1 MIYHLYSTLR
11 AEYIDLNHKI
21 FHTTVVKR
29 TLSNQIPQNIGLRA
43 QHFGTHHQN
52 NRSVFKQIKTFLSA
66 IIMAY
71 IYLFLCQNTKD
82 KW

>member
-1 MIYHLYSTLR
+1 MIYHLYSTLF
-11 AEYIDLNHKI
+11 AEYLDLNHKI
-21 FHTTVVKR
+21 FLTTVVKH
-29 TLSNQIPQNIGLRA
+29 TPSNQIPQNMGLRA
-43 QHFGTHHQN
+43 QHFGTHRQN

>member
-1 MIYHLYSTLR
+1 MIYHLYSTPL
-11 AEYIDLNHKI
+11 AEYVDLNHKI
-21 FHTTVVKR
+21 FRTTVVKR
-29 TLSNQIPQNIGLRA
+29 TLSNQTPQNMGLQA
-43 QHFGTHHQN
+43 QYFGTHHQN
-52 NRSVFKQIKTFLSA
+52 NRSVFKQIKTFSSA

>member
-1 MIYHLYSTLR
+1 MIYHLYSTLL
-11 AEYIDLNHKI
+11 AEYLDLNHKI
-21 FHTTVVKR
+21 FLTTVVKS

-43 QHFGTHHQN
+43 LHFGTHRQN

>member
-1 MIYHLYSTLR
+1 MIYHLYSTLP
-11 AEYIDLNHKI
+11 AEYVDLNHKI

-29 TLSNQIPQNIGLRA
+29 TLSNQTLQNMSLRA
-43 QHFGTHHQN
+43 KYFGTLHQN

>member
-29 TLSNQIPQNIGLRA
+29 TLSNQTPQNMNLRDPY
-43 QHFGTHHQN
+43 FGTHPQN
-52 NRSVFKQIKTFLSA
+52 NRSVFKQIKTFSSA

>member
-1 MIYHLYSTLR
+1 MIYHLDSTPL

-21 FHTTVVKR
+21 FHTTVVKH
-29 TLSNQIPQNIGLRA
+29 TLSNQTLQNMSLRA
-43 QHFGTHHQN
+43 KYFGTLHQN
-52 NRSVFKQIKTFLSA
+52 NRSVFKQIKTFSSA

>member
-1 MIYHLYSTLR
+1 MIYHLYSTLF
-11 AEYIDLNHKI
+11 AEYLDLNHKI

-29 TLSNQIPQNIGLRA
+29 TLSNQTPQNMNLRDPY
-43 QHFGTHHQN
+43 FGTHHQN
-52 NRSVFKQIKTFLSA
+52 NRSVFKQIKTFSSA